1 MAVKIRLTRVGR
13 HKDPIYRIVVADS
26 RFARDGR
33 YIEQVGYFNPNAQGQ
48 TPSIKLENDK
58 ILSWLGKG
66 AIPSDTVKSILSDAG
81 IIKAFAESKVK
92 KGE

>member
-13 HKDPIYRIVVADS
+13 HKDPIYRLVVADS

-33 YIEQVGYFNPNAQGQ
+33 YIEQVGYFNPNAKGKAPAI
-48 TPSIKLENDK
+48 TLETEK
-58 ILSWLGKG
+58 ILGWLNNG
-66 AIPSDTVKSILSDAG
+66 ATPSDTVRTLLSNAG
-81 IIKAFAESKVK
+81 IMKTFAESKNK